1 MKLDACIKK
10 INKYLASN
18 DAQPLL
24 VDVQNGD
31 DLDEIL
37 THFDVDGNLILDA
50 SKFCNKDELPRMET
64 LLANISS
71 ETKNCFLIG
80 LTSFLRFYGEEELK
94 IYLANTINMS
104 ISGHVVVMTYQCQK
118 LLNFSDPRLSR
129 RIFVY
134 DGETAPFPKIT
145 FVSRE
150 LPAPSTECVVD
161 GIDKIAE
168 KIEKNNY
175 SNICVITS
183 KNKKM
188 FAKSVYVISDMSKAF
203 EIIVGKDN
211 VLSSLDENI
220 GTDSQW
226 EYLLGLL
233 NKGRKFAE
241 LCNDEFGN
249 HQSLEIAI
257 PNYSAYSDNKKWLYF
272 IGLKLF
278 GSKNNEY
285 LAFAVKNATNQ
296 SMLIREM
303 YRGILSYSHTDKNF
317 KKIYQER
324 KRLLLALGN
333 PIDEVVDFCKVVLQ
347 KEENAIY
354 YLTDNTR
361 QEKELII
368 TLLEKYYQNEDK
380 STLKKIL
387 AMVYMDLCSYIKDY
401 RYNKPLLDKYFSLYT
416 HSKVINSVLPEL
428 EELVN
433 EQATLREYNL
443 LLEPRTVKIDEID
456 KDNSQLY
463 FMDAMGVEYLSYI
476 LAKCKERELMANVTI
491 CTANLPS
498 ITSKNKEF
506 VAEFE
511 SKGIIVNSEKRL
523 DEIKHHGT
531 DDYDYRQ
538 RKQPIHL
545 IKELEIID
553 ETLEKI
559 KLKLAQGVYE
569 KAIMVSDHGASRLA
583 VIHDTE
589 NMWEMESKGEHSG
602 RCCPKTDA
610 DVQTPFATE
619 EDGFWVLANY
629 DRFRGGRKANV
640 EVHGGA
646 TLEEVVVPIIEIT
659 KITDDIE
666 VSILDKVIT
675 VSFRK
680 KAAIRLFSKTKLKN
694 VTVCVEGTF
703 YEAQELDNNIYQV
716 NMPQLKKAKRYTA
729 DVYTSNN
736 LIASGLAFE
745 VKKESSQEKDLL

>member
-1 MKLDACIKK
+1 MQLDACIKK

-24 VDVQNGD
+24 VDVQNGGD
-31 DLDEIL
+31 MDKIL
-37 THFDVDGNLILDA
+37 THFDVDGNIILDA
-50 SKFCNKDELPRMET
+50 SKFCNTDELPRIET
-64 LLANISS
+64 LLANISE

-80 LTSFLRFYGEEELK
+80 LTSFLRFYGEEELRM
-94 IYLANTINMS
+94 YLASIINMS
-104 ISGHVVVMTYQCQK
+104 ISGHVIVMTYQCQK
-118 LLNFSDPRLSR
+118 LLSFSDPRLAR

-134 DGETAPFPKIT
+134 DGETVPFPKLV
-145 FVSRE
+145 FVSRD
-150 LPAPSTECVVD
+150 LPAPSTECVVN

-183 KNKKM
+183 KHKKM
-188 FAKSVYVISDMSKAF
+188 YIKSIYSISDMSKAF
-203 EIIVGKDN
+203 EIIAGKDN
-211 VLSSLDENI
+211 ILSSLDESL
-220 GTDSQW
+220 GTDNQW
-226 EYLLGLL
+226 EYLLQLL
-233 NKGRKFAE
+233 NKDQKIAE

-257 PNYSAYSDNKKWLYF
+257 PNYTGYSENKKWLYF
-272 IGLKLF
+272 IALKMF
-278 GSKNNEY
+278 GSKNNEC
-285 LAFAVKNATNQ
+285 LALAVKNSTSQ
-296 SMLIREM
+296 SMLIREI
-303 YRGILSYSHTDKNF
+303 YRGILSYAHTDSNF
-317 KKIYQER
+317 NKIYQER
-324 KRLLLALGN
+324 KRLLDALGN

-368 TLLEKYYQNEDK
+368 TLLEKYYQNTDKNKLED
-380 STLKKIL
+380 IL
-387 AMVYMDLCSYIKDY
+387 SVVYKDLCSYIKDY

-416 HSKVINSVLPEL
+416 HSKVINRVLPEL

-443 LLEPRTVKIDEID
+443 LLEPRTAKIDEID

-476 LAKCKERELMANVTI
+476 LAKCKERELMAKITI

-506 VAEFE
+506 IEEFE
-511 SKGIIVNSEKRL
+511 SRGIIVNSEKRL

-559 KLKLAQGVYE
+559 KLKLAQGAYE
-569 KAIMVSDHGASRLA
+569 KAVMISDHGASRLA
-583 VIHDTE
+583 VIHGTE
-589 NMWEMESKGEHSG
+589 NMWEKESKGEHSG
-602 RCCPKTDA
+602 RCCPKTDV
-610 DVQTPFATE
+610 DVHSPFATE

-659 KITDDIE
+659 KIIDDIE

-675 VSFRK
+675 VSFRR

-694 VTVCVEGTF
+694 VNVCVDGIF

-716 NMPQLKKAKRYTA
+716 NMPQIKKAKHYTA
-729 DVYTSNN
+729 DVYTFNN
-736 LIASGLAFE
+736 LIASGLEFE

>member
-1 MKLDACIKK
+1 MELDACIKK

-31 DLDEIL
+31 DLEKVL
-37 THFDVDGNLILDA
+37 TQFDVDGNQILDA
-50 SKFCNKDELPRMET
+50 SKFCNKDELPRIET
-64 LLANISS
+64 LLASISS

-80 LTSFLRFYGEEELK
+80 LTSFLRLQGEEELRN
-94 IYLANTINMS
+94 YLKNIINMS

-134 DGETAPFPKIT
+134 DGETVPFPKLT
-145 FVSRE
+145 FVSKE
-150 LPAPSTECVVD
+150 LPVPSSECVVD
-161 GIDKIAE
+161 GIDKIAG
-168 KIEKNNY
+168 KIERNRY
-175 SNICVITS
+175 SDICVITS

-188 FAKSVYVISDMSKAF
+188 FTKSVYSIADMSNAF
-203 EIIVGKDN
+203 EIVAEKDN
-211 VLSSLDENI
+211 TLASLDESI
-220 GTDSQW
+220 GTNIQW
-226 EYLLGLL
+226 KYLLGLL
-233 NKGRKFAE
+233 SNGKKFEE

-249 HQSLEIAI
+249 YQSLEIAI
-257 PNYSAYSDNKKWLYF
+257 SNYSDYSDNKKWLYF
-272 IGLKLF
+272 IALKLF
-278 GSKNNEY
+278 GSKNNKY
-285 LAFAVKNATNQ
+285 LDSVVRNATNQ
-296 SMLIREM
+296 STLIREI
-303 YRGILSYSHTDKNF
+303 YRGILFFNHTDKDF
-317 KKIYQER
+317 IKTYQER
-324 KRLLLALGN
+324 KNLLFSLEN
-333 PIDEVVDFCKVVLQ
+333 QIDEVIDFCKVVLQ
-347 KEENAIY
+347 KEKDAIY

-368 TLLEKYYQNEDK
+368 TLLEKYYQDEDK
-380 STLKKIL
+380 NTLEKIL
-387 AMVYMDLCSYIKDY
+387 EPIYKDLYLYIKDY

-416 HSKVINSVLPEL
+416 HSKVINKVLPEI
-428 EELVN
+428 ENLVN
-433 EQATLREYNL
+433 EQAILREYNL
-443 LLEPRTVKIDEID
+443 LLEPRTAKIDEID
-456 KDNSQLY
+456 KENSQLY

-476 LAKCKERELMANVTI
+476 LAKCKEKKLIADISI

-506 VAEFE
+506 IAEFE

-538 RKQPIHL
+538 IKQPVHL
-545 IKELEIID
+545 IEELEIID
-553 ETLEKI
+553 EILEKI

-569 KAIMVSDHGASRLA
+569 KAVMVSDHGASRLA

-602 RCCPKTDA
+602 RCCPKTDV

-659 KITDDIE
+659 KANDDVE
-666 VSILDKVIT
+666 VLLLDTVIT

-694 VTVCVEGTF
+694 VSVCVEGTF
-703 YEAQELDNNIYQV
+703 YEARESDNNIYQV
-716 NMPQLKKAKRYTA
+716 DMPQLKKVKCYTA
-729 DVYTSNN
+729 DVYSSNN
-736 LIASGLAFE
+736 LIASGLKFE
-745 VKKESSQEKDLL
+745 IKKESSQEKDLL

>member
-10 INKYLASN
+10 IDKYLASN

-31 DLDEIL
+31 DLKKVL

-50 SKFCNKDELPRMET
+50 SGFCNKDELPRMEA
-64 LLANISS
+64 LLADISS

-80 LTSFLRFYGEEELK
+80 LTSLLRFYGEEELRY
-94 IYLANTINMS
+94 YLGNIINMS
-104 ISGHVVVMTYQCQK
+104 ISGHVVVMTYQCRK
-118 LLNFSDPRLSR
+118 LLNFSDPRLPR
-129 RIFVY
+129 RVFLY
-134 DGETAPFPKIT
+134 DGDTVQFPKLT
-145 FVSRE
+145 FVSKE
-150 LPAPSTECVVD
+150 LPIPSCECVID
-161 GIDKIAE
+161 GIDKVAD
-168 KIEKNNY
+168 KIEKNKY
-175 SNICVITS
+175 SDICVVTS

-188 FAKSVYVISDMSKAF
+188 FAKSVYSIVDMSKAF
-203 EIIVGKDN
+203 EIIEEKDDI
-211 VLSSLDENI
+211 LTSLDESI

-226 EYLLGLL
+226 EYLLDLL
-233 NKGRKFAE
+233 SNGKKFAE
-241 LCNDEFGN
+241 ICNNEFGN
-249 HQSLEIAI
+249 YQSLEIAL
-257 PNYSAYSDNKKWLYF
+257 PNYSAYPDNKKWLYF

-278 GSKNNEY
+278 GSKNNKY
-285 LAFAVKNATNQ
+285 LDFAVRKAANQ
-296 SMLIREM
+296 STWIREI
-303 YRGILSYSHTDKNF
+303 YRDILSYDYTDKDFNNV
-317 KKIYQER
+317 YQER
-324 KRLLLALGN
+324 KQLLLTLGN
-333 PIDEVVDFCKVVLQ
+333 PIDEVIDFCKIVVQ
-347 KEENAIY
+347 KGKDAIY

-368 TLLEKYYQNEDK
+368 TLLEKYYQSEDK
-380 STLKKIL
+380 NMLERILKS
-387 AMVYMDLCSYIKDY
+387 VYKDLYLYIKDY

-416 HSKVINSVLPEL
+416 HCKVINRVLPEI
-428 EELVN
+428 ENLVN

-443 LLEPRTVKIDEID
+443 LLEPRTAKIDKID
-456 KDNSQLY
+456 KENSQLY
-463 FMDAMGVEYLSYI
+463 FVDAMGVEYLSYI
-476 LAKCKERELMANVTI
+476 LAKCKEQKLMANIII

-511 SKGIIVNSEKRL
+511 NDGIIVNSEKRL

-538 RKQPIHL
+538 RKQPVYL

-553 ETLEKI
+553 EILEKI
-559 KLKLAQGVYE
+559 KLKLTQGVYK

-602 RCCPKTDA
+602 RCCPKADA
-610 DVQTPFATE
+610 DVRTPFATE

-659 KITDDIE
+659 KSNDDIE
-666 VSILDKVIT
+666 VSVLDKVIA

-680 KAAIRLFSKTKLKN
+680 KAAIRLFSKTKLKDLS
-694 VTVCVEGTF
+694 VCVEGTF
-703 YEAQELDNNIYQV
+703 YEAQELDNNIYQI
-716 NMPQLKKAKRYTA
+716 NMPQLKKAKCYTA

-736 LIASGLAFE
+736 LIASGLTFE
-745 VKKESSQEKDLL
+745 IKKESSQEKDLL